1 LNNYYDATWE
11 ELFLEYIKC
20 DGPPNKKRWL
30 RVTLEKLKNAQ
41 ENQTNGDYTAIN
53 TRLKHRKEPLT

>member
-1 LNNYYDATWE
+1 MDYHKMSWE

-30 RVTLEKLKNAQ
+30 KTTLEKLKTAQ

-53 TRLKHRKEPLT
+53 NR